1 MNLYNKHLPRVNRIL
16 GDEEYLK
23 YIHEIE
29 ELERDR
35 IFCRHNMEHF
45 LNVARIACLLDHED
59 SLYAPEYSGSK
70 EESSWTDERILPDS
84 LDASKPEDFR
94 DVSKPVDS
102 HDALKPADSLDS
114 SKTAGSHETSS
125 WEEIIYAA
133 ALLHDI
139 GRGQEYLTGVRHE
152 EESARLAPPIIRRA
166 GFNDEEE
173 GLIIS
178 AIANHRNKECPK
190 GRLDSIIYRADKLSR
205 PCYYCKA
212 SQQCHKTD
220 DKKNLELKI

>member
-1 MNLYNKHLPRVNRIL
+1 MSNYRKDRRTVPVVPLPRVNRIL
-16 GDEEYLK
+16 GDAEYLK

-59 SLYAPEYSGSK
+59 SYDASEPEDS
-70 EESSWTDERILPDS
+70 PDA
-84 LDASKPEDFR
+84 LKPEDTHDASKP
-94 DVSKPVDS
+94 
-102 HDALKPADSLDS
+102 
-114 SKTAGSHETSS
+114 AGSRGTSS
-125 WEEIIYAA
+125 WAEIIYAA

-178 AIANHRNKECPK
+178 AIANHRNKECPE

>member
-45 LNVARIACLLDHED
+45 LNVARIACLLDHDD
-59 SLYAPEYSGSK
+59 SYDASEPV
-70 EESSWTDERILPDS
+70 DS
-84 LDASKPEDFR
+84 PDASKPAGSLDS
-94 DVSKPVDS
+94 SKPE
-102 HDALKPADSLDS
+102 DSLDS

-125 WEEIIYAA
+125 RAEIIYAA

-139 GRGQEYLTGVRHE
+139 GRGHEYLTGVRHE
-152 EESARLAPPIIRRA
+152 EESARLASPIIRRA

-178 AIANHRNKECPK
+178 AIANHRNKECPE

-212 SQQCHKTD
+212 SQLCHKTD

>member
-59 SLYAPEYSGSK
+59 SY
-70 EESSWTDERILPDS
+70 
-84 LDASKPEDFR
+84 

-102 HDALKPADSLDS
+102 HDALKPAGSPDT
-114 SKTAGSHETSS
+114 SKPIGSHGTSS
-125 WEEIIYAA
+125 WAEIIYAT

-178 AIANHRNKECPK
+178 AIANHRNKECPE

-212 SQQCHKTD
+212 SQLCHKTD

>member
-1 MNLYNKHLPRVNRIL
+1 MSNYRKNRRTVPVVPLPRVNRIL
-16 GDEEYLK
+16 RDEEYLK

-29 ELERDR
+29 ELEHDR

-59 SLYAPEYSGSK
+59 SL
-70 EESSWTDERILPDS
+70 
-84 LDASKPEDFR
+84 
-94 DVSKPVDS
+94 
-102 HDALKPADSLDS
+102 DS
-114 SKTAGSHETSS
+114 SKTAGAHETSS
-125 WEEIIYAA
+125 WAEIIYAA

-139 GRGQEYLTGVRHE
+139 GRGHEYLTGVRHE

-178 AIANHRNKECPK
+178 AISNHRNKECPE

-212 SQQCHKTD
+212 SQLCHKTD

>member
-59 SLYAPEYSGSK
+59 SY
-70 EESSWTDERILPDS
+70 
-84 LDASKPEDFR
+84 

-102 HDALKPADSLDS
+102 HDALKPAGSPDT
-114 SKTAGSHETSS
+114 SKPIGSHGTSS
-125 WEEIIYAA
+125 WAEIIYAA

-139 GRGQEYLTGVRHE
+139 GRGHEYLTGVRHE

-166 GFNDEEE
+166 EFNDEEE

-178 AIANHRNKECPK
+178 AIANHRNKECPE

-212 SQQCHKTD
+212 SQLCHKTD

>member
-1 MNLYNKHLPRVNRIL
+1 MVPLPRVNRIL
-16 GDEEYLK
+16 RDEEYLK

-29 ELERDR
+29 ELEHDR

-59 SLYAPEYSGSK
+59 SYDTSE
-70 EESSWTDERILPDS
+70 
-84 LDASKPEDFR
+84 
-94 DVSKPVDS
+94 PVDS
-102 HDALKPADSLDS
+102 PDALKPADSLDS
-114 SKTAGSHETSS
+114 SKPADSPDASKPEDSLDSSKTAGAHETSS
-125 WEEIIYAA
+125 WAGIIYAA

-178 AIANHRNKECPK
+178 AIANHRNKECPE

-212 SQQCHKTD
+212 SQLCHKTD

>member
-59 SLYAPEYSGSK
+59 SY
-70 EESSWTDERILPDS
+70 
-84 LDASKPEDFR
+84 
-94 DVSKPVDS
+94 DVSKPEDS
-102 HDALKPADSLDS
+102 HDALKPAGSPDT
-114 SKTAGSHETSS
+114 SKPIGSHGTSS
-125 WEEIIYAA
+125 WAEIIYAT

-178 AIANHRNKECPK
+178 AIANHRNKECPE

-212 SQQCHKTD
+212 SQLCHKTD